1 MTTPDFSACKCSDT
15 GLKTAPEGAPIIAL
29 IGAPNSGKSTL
40 FNGLTGARVQMGN
53 WPGTSVEISRGAWDN
68 YDLID
73 FPGAYSLDA
82 HSPDEAFTRAMIVEA
97 APEDRPDVVMVA
109 VDAASL
115 ERGLYM
121 VAQLLESPHRVVVV
135 VTKSDVAAD
144 AGQSLDVAALSAAT
158 GCPVVAVDPRHRRG
172 LDQVENAI
180 AVALAREPWR
190 REAPASCCVD
200 ELELIDDRYAWIENA
215 TAKAMTV
222 GEAPKSTL
230 TEKIDRFALHPVAG
244 PLLFL
249 AVMWVVFQITT
260 TVAAP
265 IQDAVSGFFE
275 GPLSDWTSSLLRLL
289 HIDSSLVSGL
299 LIDGL
304 IVGVGTVL
312 SFAPLMALMFLCL
325 AVLEDSGY
333 MARAAVV
340 TDRVMKAIG
349 LPGKAFIPIVVGF
362 GCNVPAISSTRV
374 LSQRDHRIMTAL
386 LVPFASCSARL
397 TVYAMLGAT
406 FFPGHSGTVVFAMYV
421 ISIALIVCMGWV
433 FRRLLWR
440 TLGTE
445 ALVIDLPVYQIP
457 GLRLAASVT
466 WTRVKGFLQT
476 AGGIIV
482 ICVAAVFALQSTP
495 VTSGYSFADEDLPVA
510 ESAYGEI
517 ASAVAPVFKPAGFDS
532 WSISGT
538 LVTGFIAKEA
548 VISTWAQTYA
558 LEDPSD
564 ESAADQGSSALAGAI
579 REDFDTA
586 SGGHSIAAIW
596 AFMVF
601 LLAYTPCVATMAAL
615 KREIGWK
622 WTFFAVGV
630 ELTTAWVLAVAVFNV
645 LKVWF

>member
-97 APEDRPDVVMVA
+97 APENRPDVVMVA

-579 REDFDTA
+579 REDFDNA

>member
-53 WPGTSVEISRGAWDN
+53 WPGTSVEISRGAWGT

-275 GPLSDWTSSLLRLL
+275 GPLSDWTSSLLGLL
-289 HIDSSLVSGL
+289 HIDSSLVRGL

-579 REDFDTA
+579 REDFDNA

-615 KREIGWK
+615 KREVGWK

-645 LKVWF
+645 LRVWF

>member
-97 APEDRPDVVMVA
+97 APENRPDVVMVA

-275 GPLSDWTSSLLRLL
+275 GPLSDWTSSLLGLL

>member
-53 WPGTSVEISRGAWDN
+53 WPGTSVEISRGAWGT

-275 GPLSDWTSSLLRLL
+275 GPLSDWTSSLLGLL
-289 HIDSSLVSGL
+289 HIDSSLVRGL

-645 LKVWF
+645 LRVWF

>member
-1 MTTPDFSACKCSDT
+1 MTTPDFSACKCSDM

-53 WPGTSVEISRGAWDN
+53 WPGTSVEISRGAWGT

-275 GPLSDWTSSLLRLL
+275 GPLSDWTSSLLGLL
-289 HIDSSLVSGL
+289 HIDSSLVRGL

-645 LKVWF
+645 LRVWF

>member
-53 WPGTSVEISRGAWDN
+53 WPGTSVEISRGAWGT

-275 GPLSDWTSSLLRLL
+275 GPLSDWTSGLLGLL

-299 LIDGL
+299 LLDGL

-421 ISIALIVCMGWV
+421 ISIALIVCMGWL

-558 LEDPSD
+558 LEDPTD

-579 REDFDTA
+579 REDFDNA

-645 LKVWF
+645 LRVWF

>member
-53 WPGTSVEISRGAWDN
+53 WPGTSVEISRGAWGT

-275 GPLSDWTSSLLRLL
+275 GPLSDWTSSLLGLL

-579 REDFDTA
+579 REDFDNA

-615 KREIGWK
+615 KREVGWK

-645 LKVWF
+645 LRVWF

>member
-53 WPGTSVEISRGAWDN
+53 WPGTSVEISRGAWGT

-275 GPLSDWTSSLLRLL
+275 GPLSDWTSSLLGLL
-289 HIDSSLVSGL
+289 HIDSSLVRGL

-558 LEDPSD
+558 LEDPTD

-579 REDFDTA
+579 REDFDNA

-645 LKVWF
+645 LRVWF

>member
-200 ELELIDDRYAWIENA
+200 ELGLIDDRYAWIENA